1 MPGRIRHFRRNKK
14 NDEEMSARTVDS
26 TGTPTESPHTDGH
39 PGNDGPIQ
47 VPPHRQNSNED
58 SDDDDEEE
66 PQMNIW
72 ATIVSTPS
80 HDESSS

>member
-26 TGTPTESPHTDGH
+26 NGTTTESPHTDGH

-72 ATIVSTPS
+72 ATIVSPPS